1 MILNKNLQVIH
12 SKKDN
17 FSLSLNDINSYIG
30 YLKKKKLDNFR
41 FCCHKNAKDKLHQMF
56 ILHKKNYYI
65 RPHKHLNK
73 IETVF
78 IIKGK
83 IQFVR
88 FNNKGNIN
96 EVINLSS
103 ANSQYTKFF
112 VSVPKNSYH
121 MMLIKS
127 PIAVFL
133 ESTLGPFKKRDTF
146 FPEWSPDRLE
156 EEEIKK
162 YIKKININLKKY
174 E

>member
-1 MILNKNLQVIH
+1 MITKKNLQVTH
-12 SKKDN
+12 SKKDK
-17 FSLSLNDINSYIG
+17 FSLGSKDIEKYIK
-30 YLKKKKLDNFR
+30 YFEKKKLENFR
-41 FCCHKNAKDKLHQMF
+41 FCCHKNINDKLHQMF
-56 ILHKKNYYI
+56 IIHKKNYYV

-73 IETVF
+73 IETIF

-83 IQFVR
+83 IQFIR
-88 FNNKGNIN
+88 FTNKGNIS

-103 ANSQYTKFF
+103 KKSLSTGIF

-121 MMLIKS
+121 MMFIKS

-133 ESTLGPFKKRDTF
+133 ESTVGPFKKKDTF

-156 EEEIKK
+156 EREIKK
-162 YIKKININLKKY
+162 YIKKINIDIKKY

>member
-1 MILNKNLQVIH
+1 MITKNLQVTH
-12 SKKDN
+12 SKKDD
-17 FSLSLNDINSYIG
+17 FSLSSRDIETYIKFFERKNLEN
-30 YLKKKKLDNFR
+30 YR
-41 FCCHKNAKDKLHQMF
+41 FCCHKNINDKLHQMF
-56 ILHKKNYYI
+56 IIHKKNYYI

-78 IIKGK
+78 LIKGK
-83 IQFVR
+83 IQFIR
-88 FNNKGNIN
+88 FTNKGNIS

-103 ANSQYTKFF
+103 NNSISTNFF

-146 FPEWSPDRLE
+146 FPEWSPDRSE

-162 YIKKININLKKY
+162 YIKKISINLKKY